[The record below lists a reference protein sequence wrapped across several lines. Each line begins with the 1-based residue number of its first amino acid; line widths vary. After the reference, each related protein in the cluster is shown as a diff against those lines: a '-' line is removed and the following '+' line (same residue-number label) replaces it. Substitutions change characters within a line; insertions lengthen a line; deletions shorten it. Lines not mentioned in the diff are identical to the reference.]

1 MTTAP
6 KPMPLEGVK
15 VIDIGTLFAGPWIAT
30 YMGDFGAEVIKVEH
44 PKGDSL
50 RNFASMKGGV
60 SLWWKLAGRNKK
72 SVTCD
77 LSSPEGQEIVRR
89 LCREADV
96 LIENFRPGTL
106 ERWGL
111 GWEALHALN
120 PRLVMVRTSGFGQ
133 AGPYAKRPG
142 FGTLAEAMSG
152 FAHITGQPDGPPTLP
167 PFALADGIS
176 ALCGTYA
183 AMMALYHRDAH
194 GAPGQEIDVAIYE
207 PIATVLGPQVL
218 EYDQLGYVQ
227 GRTGNSVPFVAPR
240 NAYRCQDGRWVVI
253 SASAESIFKRIMGAV
268 GRRDLADDARMA
280 TQAGRVK
287 HMKELD
293 DAIQGWIGAHTLE
306 EAVRHFERF
315 EGALG
320 PIYDVAQ
327 YMADPHVQARGSVVR
342 VEDEELGAIRMQNV
356 MPRLGGTPGRI
367 RWAGPPKGKHTAEV
381 LEGLG
386 YSKEDLARLREKGV
400 I

>member
-1 MTTAP
+1 MAEPTH
-6 KPMPLEGVK
+6 MPLEGIR
-15 VIDIGTLFAGPWIAT
+15 VIDAGTLFAGPWIAT
-30 YMGDFGAEVIKVEH
+30 YMGDFGAEVIKIEH

-50 RNFASMKGGV
+50 RNFASMKDGV
-60 SLWWKLAGRNKK
+60 SLWWKLTSRNKK

-77 LSSPEGQEIVRR
+77 ISAPEGQEIARR

-96 LIENFRPGTL
+96 LIENFRPGTM

-133 AGPYAKRPG
+133 EGPYAKRPG

-183 AMMALYHRDAH
+183 AMMALYHRDVH

-227 GRTGNSVPFVAPR
+227 GRTGNAIPFAAPR
-240 NAYRCQDGRWVVI
+240 NAYRCKDGRWVVL
-253 SASAESIFKRIMGAV
+253 SASAESIFRRVMEAV
-268 GRRDLADDARMA
+268 GRPDLAEDPRMA
-280 TQAGRVK
+280 NQAGRVR

-293 DAIQGWIGAHTLE
+293 DAIQAWIGGHTLE
-306 EAVRHFERF
+306 ETVRHFERY

-320 PIYDVAQ
+320 PIYDAAQ
-327 YMADPHVQARGSVVR
+327 YAEDPHVRARGSVVR
-342 VEDEELGAIRMQNV
+342 VEDEELGPLRMQNV
-356 MPRLGGTPGRI
+356 MPRLKETPGRI
-367 RWAGPPKGKHTAEV
+367 RWAGPPKGKHTEEV
-381 LEGLG
+381 LASLG
-386 YSKEDLARLREKGV
+386 YTAGEVAELRGKG
-400 I
+400 II